1 MGGVFSSKAN
11 TVHQESGSKRPR
23 DDAPA
28 PQKQPSLRA
37 EKRAERG
44 AVLLTP
50 WGQALTKAADALRRW
65 HRDDDGADP
74 FAPPPKVARPTKER
88 VLALLKGATR
98 ERLGALTVSQLK
110 ELCRCVGTRYS
121 VPKAQLIENLLD
133 PAAHQKRSGAGPP
146 KYGDVD
152 NHAPTEE
159 RDGVMSP
166 GRSLPT
172 GWESRVESKTG
183 REFFVDHNAKRT
195 TWSNPLE
202 DPTKLSRK
210 VYRAR

>member
-11 TVHQESGSKRPR
+11 TAAQHSGSKRPR

-28 PQKQPSLRA
+28 PQKLQSLRA

-88 VLALLKGATR
+88 VLKLLTGATR

-110 ELCRCVGTRYS
+110 ELCRCVGTRNS
-121 VPKAQLIENLLD
+121 VPKAQLIEFLLD

-146 KYGDVD
+146 KYCDV
-152 NHAPTEE
+152 NKYAPTEE

-195 TWSNPLE
+195 TWRNPLE
-202 DPTKLSRK
+202 DPTKVSRK

>member
-11 TVHQESGSKRPR
+11 AAAQQSGSKRPR

-28 PQKQPSLRA
+28 PPKLQSLRA

-88 VLALLKGATR
+88 VLKLLTGATR

-110 ELCRCVGTRYS
+110 ELCRCVGTRNS
-121 VPKAQLIENLLD
+121 VPKAQLIEFLLD

-172 GWESRVESKTG
+172 GWELCGNQNLTACSC
-183 REFFVDHNAKRT
+183 
-195 TWSNPLE
+195 
-202 DPTKLSRK
+202 
-210 VYRAR
+210 

>member
-1 MGGVFSSKAN
+1 MA
-11 TVHQESGSKRPR
+11 
-23 DDAPA
+23 
-28 PQKQPSLRA
+28 
-37 EKRAERG
+37 
-44 AVLLTP
+44 
-50 WGQALTKAADALRRW
+50 
-65 HRDDDGADP
+65 RDDDGADP

-110 ELCRCVGTRYS
+110 ELCRCVGTRHS
-121 VPKAQLIENLLD
+121 VPKAQLIEFLLD

-146 KYGDVD
+146 KYGDV
-152 NHAPTEE
+152 NKYAPTEE

-202 DPTKLSRK
+202 DPTKVSRK

>member
-11 TVHQESGSKRPR
+11 TAAQHSGSKRPR

-28 PQKQPSLRA
+28 PQKLQSLRA

-88 VLALLKGATR
+88 VLKLLTGATR

-110 ELCRCVGTRYS
+110 ELCRCVGTRNS

-146 KYGDVD
+146 KYCDVD

-195 TWSNPLE
+195 TWRNPLE
-202 DPTKLSRK
+202 DPTKVSRK